1 MLPTTKQISF
11 GLASLPDLGRN
22 IPTLF
27 LKEAENM
34 AKIQPVKT
42 KSKKNCLTQLS
53 PNICTLKGR
62 WVVA

>member
-27 LKEAENM
+27 LKEAANM

-42 KSKKNCLTQLS
+42 KSKKKLLNSALIFVPLRA
-53 PNICTLKGR
+53 GG
-62 WVVA
+62 